1 MRERL
6 RPGHLTTYVGPFGGA
21 EYEHPPQVIGED
33 WFILQGG
40 EYPISERRLALL
52 VGRDDIIK
60 RIDNRVAPFATARNV
75 GVGLTVG
82 GILTAGIAAPFVN
95 SDNTRTSTL
104 ASAFVI
110 AGGAASLT
118 GIVLWLI
125 YGPQVSAI
133 ESPFPE
139 HHTISEDEAQQMV
152 NDYNQELLQKLG
164 KPDPARPTRSSYEP
178 RWHFALSPEAH
189 GGLSAAFG
197 FRY

>member
-1 MRERL
+1 MRDRV
-6 RPGHLTTYVGPFGGA
+6 RPGYLTTYVGPFGGV

-60 RIDNRVAPFATARNV
+60 RIDKWVAPFATARNV

-95 SDNTRTSTL
+95 SDNNRTSTL
-104 ASAFVI
+104 ASAFAI

-118 GIVLWLI
+118 GIVLWMI

-133 ESPFPE
+133 ESPFPAR
-139 HHTISEDEAQQMV
+139 HTISQDEAQQMV
-152 NDYNQELLQKLG
+152 NDYNHELLQKLG
-164 KPDPARPTRSSYEP
+164 IPDPARPAQSSYEP
-178 RWHFALSPEAH
+178 SWHFAL
-189 GGLSAAFG
+189 
-197 FRY
+197 